1 LIKSI
6 FIKKNKNITKWIFSL
21 TVFMT
26 ILLFYIKISYIF
38 AKIIKNEKRNIMK
51 KIIYLLFCFFA
62 LASCKK
68 ELITI
73 NSSNDYTI
81 FGDSI
86 SVDKAISNEDM
97 LAQYNKLK
105 PGDTLNIK
113 FKSKIKKVC
122 QKKGCWMTLE
132 LPSGREAFVKFKDYA
147 FFVPKNAQNEEVII
161 NGKAFVSIE
170 TVEELKHYAKD
181 EGKSQAAIDSI
192 VSPKTNYSFMA
203 DGVLIKK

>member
-1 LIKSI
+1 LA
-6 FIKKNKNITKWIFSL
+6 L
-21 TVFMT
+21 T
-26 ILLFYIKISYIF
+26 
-38 AKIIKNEKRNIMK
+38 
-51 KIIYLLFCFFA
+51 
-62 LASCKK
+62 SCKK
-68 ELITI
+68 ETI
-73 NSSNDYTI
+73 ASNSSIDYAI

-86 SVDKAISNEDM
+86 SADKAITNEEM
-97 LAQYNKLK
+97 LVQYDKLK

-113 FKSKIKKVC
+113 FKSKIKSVC

-132 LPSGREAFVKFKDYA
+132 LHSGKEAFVKFKDYA
-147 FFVPKNAQNEEVII
+147 FFVPKNAQNGEVIV

-192 VSPKTNYSFMA
+192 VAPKTNYSFMA